1 MDMNGINSSDKKLEF
16 GIKTHNFTNPLLV
29 QHTSHHL
36 HTSTNKSTLKH
47 SDNTHKRK

>member
-1 MDMNGINSSDKKLEF
+1 MRIWKEF

-29 QHTSHHL
+29 QHNSHHL
-36 HTSTNKSTLKH
+36 QTKTTLNH